1 MADTLPNIGI
11 INNWALGTYYKTEM
25 DTNLKAVDALVM
37 LSVKSRS
44 VTLPVSPTNGDRYIA
59 GSNFSVVV
67 RVGGAWEYYT
77 PKVGWHCY
85 VEDEDGYVTYRE
97 NGLWQTDQEYGFHL
111 QISQQLRSYVI
122 IDIADADYTLT
133 QDEAIAGAKIIVNS
147 GTTQR
152 AITVPTTADGI
163 CGVSQVFSLLYSAS
177 NVEVISESGGT
188 TAVILAGEETAELTY
203 LYGVAAISA
212 GQTYASKAA
221 GKHNGYAAVATT
233 SYTAELSSKGKIV
246 SMNNAGA
253 STLIIPR
260 SAEVNWSEDC
270 KILIRSGGAGG
281 VTIHA
286 ATDVVL
292 IGVTTLTTN
301 QIVTAYYTGSDTW
314 VIG

>member
-1 MADTLPNIGI
+1 MSDTLPNIGI
-11 INNWALGTYYKTEM
+11 KNNWALGTYYKTEM
-25 DTNLKAVDALVM
+25 DTNLKAVDALIL

-44 VTLPVSPTNGDRYIA
+44 VTLPVSPSNGDRYIA
-59 GSNFSVVV
+59 GSNFSVCV
-67 RVGGAWEYYT
+67 RVGGAWEYYM

-133 QDEAIAGAKIIVNS
+133 LDEAIAGVKVIVNS

-152 AITVPTTADGI
+152 SITIPTVADGLCGI
-163 CGVSQVFSLLYSAS
+163 CQIFSLLYCAS
-177 NVEVISESGGT
+177 NIEVISESGGST
-188 TAVILAGEETAELTY
+188 STMLAGEDTSEITY
-203 LYGVAAISA
+203 LYGVAVLSTA
-212 GQTYASKAA
+212 TVYAKKAA
-221 GKHNGYAAVATT
+221 AKYNGYLTESTT
-233 SYTAELSSKGKIV
+233 SFTADSTVKGQLI
-246 SMNNAGA
+246 SLNNAAA
-253 STLIIPR
+253 STFIIPR
-260 SAEVNWSEDC
+260 ESSAGWSENC
-270 KILIRSGGAGG
+270 KIMIRSGGAGG

>member
-133 QDEAIAGAKIIVNS
+133 QDEAIAGVKIIVNS
-147 GTTQR
+147 GTT
-152 AITVPTTADGI
+152 
-163 CGVSQVFSLLYSAS
+163 
-177 NVEVISESGGT
+177 
-188 TAVILAGEETAELTY
+188 
-203 LYGVAAISA
+203 
-212 GQTYASKAA
+212 
-221 GKHNGYAAVATT
+221 
-233 SYTAELSSKGKIV
+233 
-246 SMNNAGA
+246 
-253 STLIIPR
+253 
-260 SAEVNWSEDC
+260 
-270 KILIRSGGAGG
+270 
-281 VTIHA
+281 
-286 ATDVVL
+286 
-292 IGVTTLTTN
+292 
-301 QIVTAYYTGSDTW
+301 
-314 VIG
+314 